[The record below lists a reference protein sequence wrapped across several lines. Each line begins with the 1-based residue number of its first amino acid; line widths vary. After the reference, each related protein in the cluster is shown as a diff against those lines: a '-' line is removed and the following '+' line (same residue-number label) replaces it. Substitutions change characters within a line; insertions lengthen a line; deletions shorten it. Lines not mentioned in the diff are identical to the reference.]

1 LATKA
6 APHLYRRKIPHNYD
20 FLAPFAPWFPARLT
34 IGRSGTASE
43 SRYAVQRDEPEMTND
58 FGKNQDGSSGLG
70 EQGRQAMSVVAVLKP
85 EPAAIVA
92 CTISRDVA
100 NFDLLIEDMEAE
112 LGESWGDL
120 TFEDAALF
128 LSQPDSEGLEFV
140 AIALD
145 SDDEADLPMISA
157 LITQAR
163 DKGIHVLL
171 IAEELSPI
179 VLHQLLRNGANDFV
193 PYPLPEGAL
202 HDTIERLRL
211 PPEEAP
217 RPAATAPAFK
227 PTGGKDGSVIAVH
240 SLAGGTGST
249 TLAVNLAWELATLDK
264 KNPMKVCLID
274 LDLQMGAVS
283 TYLDLPRR
291 EAIFELLTDTAH
303 MDAETFAQALLPFND
318 RLQVLTSP
326 PDMLPLD
333 IISSD
338 DVNRIVSMAR
348 ANFDYVIID
357 MPSTVV
363 QWTEA
368 VMNQADLYFSTLELD
383 MRSAQNTLRM
393 IRAIKSENLPVEKL
407 RFVLNRAPKFTD
419 LSGKSRVKRLGESL
433 DISIEVQL
441 SDGGK
446 QVTQANDHGLPL
458 AETAAKSPLR
468 KEIHK
473 LAISLHEA
481 NAAALAAANL

>member
-1 LATKA
+1 
-6 APHLYRRKIPHNYD
+6 
-20 FLAPFAPWFPARLT
+20 
-34 IGRSGTASE
+34 
-43 SRYAVQRDEPEMTND
+43 
-58 FGKNQDGSSGLG
+58 
-70 EQGRQAMSVVAVLKP
+70 MSVAAVLKP

-120 TFEDAALF
+120 SFDDAAIF
-128 LSQPDSEGLEFV
+128 LSQPDCDGLEFV
-140 AIALD
+140 AIAVD
-145 SDDEADLPMISA
+145 GEDESDLTRISN

-163 DKGIHVLL
+163 DKDIHVIL

-179 VLHQLLRNGANDFV
+179 ALHQLLRQGANDFV

-202 HDTIERLRL
+202 HDTIERLRM
-211 PPEEAP
+211 PPEEPVRHIDAAP
-217 RPAATAPAFK
+217 PTFK
-227 PTGGKDGSVIAVH
+227 ATGGKDGGVLAVH
-240 SLAGGTGST
+240 SLAGGTGAT
-249 TLAVNLAWELATLDK
+249 TLAVNLAWELANIDK

-318 RLQVLTSP
+318 KLQVFTAP

-333 IISSD
+333 IINSD
-338 DVNRIVSMAR
+338 DVNRIIAMAR

-368 VMNQADLYFSTLELD
+368 VMSQADLYFCTLELD

-393 IRAIKSENLPVEKL
+393 IRAIKSEGLPVEKL
-407 RFVLNRAPKFTD
+407 RFVLNRSPKFTD
-419 LSGKSRVKRLGESL
+419 LSGKSRVKRLAESL
-433 DISIEVQL
+433 DISIELQL

-458 AETAAKSPLR
+458 AETAAKAPLR
-468 KEIHK
+468 KEIQK

-481 NAAALAAANL
+481 NAAAAAAAMS